1 MKTETSRAS
10 LVTGPTSEPVTLTQA
25 KKQLEIAPSETD
37 HDDHIDLLIQA
48 AREQWEHDTDSACLT
63 QTWRVNL
70 ESVDSDEIYLPKR
83 PVASITSVKYY
94 DTSNVQQTL
103 STSVYGL
110 DAANRAI
117 RLKHLQDWPTTV
129 LDRWDTWEITYVC
142 GYASAALVPAVAK
155 QAMLLLVAHNF
166 ENRDMIM
173 SESLQTLPV
182 YEALVRRYMR
192 SSYP

>member
-10 LVTGPTSEPVTLTQA
+10 LVTGPTSEPITLTQA
-25 KKQLEIAPSETD
+25 KKQLEIAPSEAD
-37 HDDHIDLLIQA
+37 HDDHIELLIQA
-48 AREQWEHDTDSACLT
+48 AREQWEHDTDSCLLT
-63 QTWRVNL
+63 QTWKVNF
-70 ESVDSDEIYLPKR
+70 ETAYEDEIYLPKR

-110 DAANRAI
+110 DIANRAV

-129 LDRWDTWEITYVC
+129 LDRWDTWEIAYVC
-142 GYASAALVPAVAK
+142 GYASAALVPAIAK
-155 QAMLLLVAHNF
+155 QAMLLLIGHNF

-173 SESLQTLPV
+173 GESLQTLPV
-182 YEALVRRYMR
+182 YESLVKRFMR

>member
-1 MKTETSRAS
+1 METEVSRAS
-10 LVTGPTSEPVTLTQA
+10 LVTGPTSEPITLAQA
-25 KKQLEIAPSETD
+25 KKQLEISPSEAD
-37 HDDHIDLLIQA
+37 HDDHIELLIQA

-63 QTWRVNL
+63 QTWKVNF
-70 ESVDSDEIYLPKR
+70 ETAYEDEIYLPKR

-103 STSVYGL
+103 ATTVYGL
-110 DAANRAI
+110 DSANRAV
-117 RLKHLQDWPTTV
+117 RLKYLQDWPTTV
-129 LDRWDTWEITYVC
+129 LDRWDAWEITYVC
-142 GYASAALVPAVAK
+142 GYASVALVPAIAK

-173 SESLQTLPV
+173 SESLQTLSV
-182 YEALVRRYMR
+182 YEALVKRFMR